1 MENLRKNTVS
11 LDLRIFS
18 ERLTP
23 LEIHLLIQD
32 KLELAVEEVD
42 AIELVYNKVYI
53 KVKNR
58 EIVERILAKYETGK
72 IEIKKGEDLYN
83 IPIQNEDNL
92 TTVRI
97 HYIPISVP
105 SDVVSNVLKNYGN
118 ILSVKNETWGKNLP
132 FPVPTGVRAYT
143 MYMTRPIPSFIV
155 VLGRKTL
162 VTYPGQIKT
171 CKICNSS
178 EHFSDACPRS
188 LAKRLATVRAEQ
200 PIGYAAAV
208 LNQTNKPLGEKTIL
222 NNGPRVEIEA
232 EKTLALHKEGVMKEV
247 SEGGNTETVVGQ
259 KIMQEMEKHR
269 NKVYKKSEEKK
280 RKKAIVGSTSEE
292 EEKSKK
298 PHNEQTDEMWYKDDV
313 ENNSG
318 GGAIEDQNNL
328 TENEDCEM
336 QSTKESEEEY

>member
-11 LDLRIFS
+11 LDLSIFS

-32 KLELAVEEVD
+32 KLELAVEEVE
-42 AIELVYNKVYI
+42 AIELVYNRVYI

-72 IEIKKGEDLYN
+72 IEIKKGENFYN

-97 HYIPISVP
+97 HYVPISVP
-105 SDVVSNVLKNYGN
+105 NDVISNVLKNYGN
-118 ILSVKNETWGKNLP
+118 IVSVKNETWGKNLP

-143 MYMTRPIPSFIV
+143 MHMIKPIPSFVV

-162 VTYPGQIKT
+162 VTYSGQIKT

-188 LAKRLATVRAEQ
+188 LVKRLATVRAEQ
-200 PIGYAAAV
+200 VNNGYAAAV
-208 LNQTNKPLGEKTIL
+208 SNQTRRPVGEKLIL
-222 NNGPRVEIEA
+222 NNEPGVERET
-232 EKTLALHKEGVMKEV
+232 EKTPAVDREDVTKEV
-247 SEGGNTETVVGQ
+247 SQGNYEMAVGQ
-259 KIMQEMEKHR
+259 KIIQEMEKHR
-269 NKVYKKSEEKK
+269 NKIYKKAEEKK
-280 RKKAIVGSTSEE
+280 RKKEIVRSTSEE
-292 EEKSKK
+292 EEERKK
-298 PHNEQTDEMWYKDDV
+298 LCKEQTDEMWYKDGV
-313 ENNSG
+313 GNSNEG
-318 GGAIEDQNNL
+318 GVIEDQNNV
-328 TENEDCEM
+328 TENEDYEM
-336 QSTKESEEEY
+336 QSTKESEEEF